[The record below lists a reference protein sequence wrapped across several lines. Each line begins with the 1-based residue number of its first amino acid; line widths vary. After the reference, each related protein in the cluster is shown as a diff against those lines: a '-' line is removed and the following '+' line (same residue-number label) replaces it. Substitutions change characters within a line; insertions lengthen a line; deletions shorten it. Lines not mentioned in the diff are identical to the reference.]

1 MIPSLSKKSF
11 FLKKFGSIWK
21 VAGGQGIVCECSFGT
36 ETYQHCCVRE
46 EEPRQWLKPELQVR
60 RGDCGSV
67 GRFKGGACVMCE
79 FNSSRVIAYECNRLS
94 VVGLVV

>member
-1 MIPSLSKKSF
+1 VNVVLE
-11 FLKKFGSIWK
+11 LKHTN
-21 VAGGQGIVCECSFGT
+21 IVVYARRS
-36 ETYQHCCVRE
+36 E

>member
-1 MIPSLSKKSF
+1 
-11 FLKKFGSIWK
+11 
-21 VAGGQGIVCECSFGT
+21 VAEAGTAGTPWRSWERRPVQRRRVC
-36 ETYQHCCVRE
+36 Q
-46 EEPRQWLKPELQVR
+46 
-60 RGDCGSV
+60 V

>member
-1 MIPSLSKKSF
+1 MYYSVFCVFDLWLTHCVVNVQYHELPLHCI
-11 FLKKFGSIWK
+11 
-21 VAGGQGIVCECSFGT
+21 
-36 ETYQHCCVRE
+36 CCVYE

-60 RGDCGSV
+60 RGDRGSV

-94 VVGLVV
+94 VVGLAV